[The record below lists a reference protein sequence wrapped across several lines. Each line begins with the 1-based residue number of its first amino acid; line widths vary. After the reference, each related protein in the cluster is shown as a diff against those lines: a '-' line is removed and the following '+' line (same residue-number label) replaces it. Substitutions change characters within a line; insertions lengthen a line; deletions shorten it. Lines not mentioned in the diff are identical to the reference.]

1 MPAQHKN
8 KFLTFL
14 FDILELTI
22 ISLTIFLVIYL
33 FVGQLLE
40 VTGDSM
46 NPTFY
51 DQEQVLAEKVS
62 KKLKPYERGDIVIF
76 RHPEKNER
84 LLIKR
89 VIAMPFDNF
98 KISGGKVYIN
108 GEVLEEPYLADGVK
122 TFGGNYFNEDKEY
135 TIPRYTYVLMGD
147 NREKSSD
154 SRVFGPIRSQL
165 IIGRAALVYYPL
177 NNFRIL

>member
-1 MPAQHKN
+1 MPAQRKN

-14 FDILELTI
+14 FDIFELTI

-51 DQEQVLAEKVS
+51 DKEQVLAEKVS
-62 KKLKPYERGDIVIF
+62 KKFKPFERGDIVIF

-89 VIAMPFDNF
+89 VIAMPFENF
-98 KISGGKVYIN
+98 KISEGKIFIN
-108 GEVLEEPYLADGVK
+108 GELLDEPYLPEDIV
-122 TFGGNYFNEDKEY
+122 TSGGSYFNEGTEY
-135 TIPRYTYVLMGD
+135 NIPIYTYVLMGD

-154 SRVFGPIRSQL
+154 SRVFGPVRDQL
-165 IIGRAALVYYPL
+165 IIGRAAAVYYPL
-177 NNFRIL
+177 RNFRIL